1 MKKKLTMCSR
11 AAEDCWDHPRLLCV
25 DHRCGR
31 VLVCENNPANAASA
45 ANDGTKS
52 CAKGARPRGAGETR
66 VYIYDPQLTRL
77 LHSFRIDRHVQHP
90 VAICAL
96 AGCSAGFL
104 ASETADAKKNES
116 VSVGDGY
123 EEVLI
128 VDQQS
133 ACVHRFDFKG
143 NHVEYFAG
151 SMS

>member
-1 MKKKLTMCSR
+1 MLI
-11 AAEDCWDHPRLLCV
+11 
-25 DHRCGR
+25 
-31 VLVCENNPANAASA
+31 CENNPANAASA
-45 ANDGTKS
+45 ANDGAKS
-52 CAKGARPRGAGETR
+52 SAKGARPRGAGETR
-66 VYIYDPQLTRL
+66 VYVYDPQLTRL

-96 AGCSAGFL
+96 ADCSAGFL
-104 ASETADAKKNES
+104 AADAADAKKNEPL
-116 VSVGDGY
+116 GDGY

-151 SMS
+151 SMSSNI